1 MSYELSSIS
10 YELPKTEHYMRAV
23 IQRVTQGRVIVDNK
37 PVAEIGLGLVI
48 LLGIGPEDTPQIAEQ
63 LADKIAFLRIFN
75 DRDDKMNLSIRDVAG
90 EAIVVSQFTL
100 FADTSRGRRPSFVGA
115 GKPDLAE
122 PLVEEFAEFLSAR
135 GIPTQT
141 GVFGA
146 HMNVELINDG
156 PVTIVMEL

>member
-1 MSYELSSIS
+1 
-10 YELPKTEHYMRAV
+10 
-23 IQRVTQGRVIVDNK
+23 VIVDGD
-37 PVAEIGLGLVI
+37 PVAEIGEGLVI
-48 LLGIGPEDTPQIAEQ
+48 LLGVAPGDTMAIAEQ

-75 DRDDKMNLSIRDVAG
+75 DSEDKMNLSIRDVAG

-100 FADTSRGRRPSFVGA
+100 FADTSRGRRPSFIGA
-115 GKPDLAE
+115 AKPDLAE
-122 PLVEEFAEFLSAR
+122 PLVEAFAQFLTER

-146 HMNVELINDG
+146 HMDVDLVNDG